1 MKTRLF
7 TVLLICFFVNFL
19 SAQTLVKPAEIK
31 MSLIADYLKGRGYT
45 ISEQKDTY
53 IKIENKEKAIL
64 FMDLDTAK
72 KYINMNVNILVKKD
86 ADKTQINN
94 LLFDINNLPM
104 VKADYLPNQN
114 SISFQYFFWI
124 TNGFTLETLEDAVAE
139 FFLYQGD
146 AYNLDKEKIFS
157 YK

>member
-7 TVLLICFFVNFL
+7 TVLLICFFANFL

-31 MSLIADYLKGRGYT
+31 TSLIADYLRGKGYT
-45 ISEQKDTY
+45 IVEQQETY
-53 IKIENKEKAIL
+53 VKIANKEKAVL
-64 FMDLDTAK
+64 FMDIDSQK
-72 KYINMNVNILVKKD
+72 KYINMNVNVLLKEG
-86 ADKTQINN
+86 ADKDKIDN
-94 LLFDINNLPM
+94 LLLGINSLAM
-104 VKADYLPNQN
+104 VKAGYLPNQN

-146 AYNLDKEKIFS
+146 AYSLDKEKIFS